1 MGAAALLMNE
11 AGVPKSQIV
20 MTNSRGIIWVSEDGK
35 AGSYRNDEQKMF
47 AQVGAGR
54 ASTLR
59 MSLVA

>member
-1 MGAAALLMNE
+1 MNE